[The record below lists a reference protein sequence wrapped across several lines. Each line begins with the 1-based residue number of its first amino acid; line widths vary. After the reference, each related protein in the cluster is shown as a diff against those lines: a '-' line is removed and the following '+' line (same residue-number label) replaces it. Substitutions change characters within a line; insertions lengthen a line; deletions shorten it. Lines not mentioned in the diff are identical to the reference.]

1 MCLRNLGKIKI
12 KIPEDS
18 LILIQQ
24 KETIYIYIFKF
35 THFSVTFLECREQNM
50 IF

>member
-1 MCLRNLGKIKI
+1 MYIMYIYIFMCLRNLGKIKI

-24 KETIYIYIFKF
+24 KETIYIYIWIN
-35 THFSVTFLECREQNM
+35 LL
-50 IF
+50 